1 MGTRPPGDHAGQ
13 YPRQDPR
20 DTRCG
25 VHRAGLAGVYQTPPS
40 EGGPMAALSPAQA
53 SAASLWLVVFL
64 VALLALS
71 LAAVITSPSRTGSPP
86 AEGAGGEPDL
96 AEPGD
101 DPPASPLP
109 RRVAGQSGVA
119 YPAGDPA
126 RPPGVIRPPGVSGG
140 PPWGTGAQAARRAVR
155 SRAPPAGLTP

>member
-1 MGTRPPGDHAGQ
+1 M
-13 YPRQDPR
+13 
-20 DTRCG
+20 
-25 VHRAGLAGVYQTPPS
+25 HRTELAGVYKTSPS

-101 DPPASPLP
+101 EPPASPLP

-140 PPWGTGAQAARRAVR
+140 PPWGP
-155 SRAPPAGLTP
+155 APKPPDVPYAPGRHRPG

>member
-101 DPPASPLP
+101 EPPASPLP

-119 YPAGDPA
+119 YPAGEPA

-140 PPWGTGAQAARRAVR
+140 PPWGP
-155 SRAPPAGLTP
+155 APKPPDVPYAPGRHRPG